1 MKVKN
6 LEITE
11 IRAVKV
17 DSKNKKALLKIQF
30 LNEAPLSK
38 EIVLEEDFQL
48 MADKLLKW
56 IKQTMREQD
65 TDEDPILGGI
75 SIVNIKNDEDVLDR
89 APKGF
94 FRLDQKLDGVKG
106 IRNASDYMKAYGQ
119 LLTMEEI
126 IFKK

>member
-17 DSKNKKALLKIQF
+17 DSKARKALIKVSF
-30 LNEAPLSK
+30 STDNPLTK
-38 EIVLEEDFQL
+38 EISLNEDFQA
-48 MADKLLKW
+48 MTDSILKW
-56 IKQTMREQD
+56 VKQAKKEQD
-65 TDEDPILGGI
+65 SDDGSILGGI
-75 SIVNIKNDEDVLDR
+75 SIVNIKNDEDVQDR

-94 FRLDQKLDGVKG
+94 YRLDQKLDSTRG
-106 IRNASDYMKAYGQ
+106 IRNASEYMKAYGQ
-119 LLTMEEI
+119 LLTLEEV

>member
-17 DSKNKKALLKIQF
+17 DSKARKATLKIQF
-30 LNEAPLSK
+30 SNDSPLSK
-38 EIVLEEDFQL
+38 EILLEEDFQG
-48 MADKLLKW
+48 MTNKLLKW
-56 IKQTMREQD
+56 IKQTKKEQD
-65 TDEDPILGGI
+65 QEDDSVLGGI
-75 SIVNIKNDEDVLDR
+75 SIVNIKNDEDVQDR

-94 FRLDQKLDGVKG
+94 YRLDQKLDGIKG

-119 LLTMEEI
+119 LLTLEEV

>member
-17 DSKNKKALLKIQF
+17 DSKARKATIKIQF
-30 LNEAPLSK
+30 SNDTHLSK
-38 EIVLEEDFQL
+38 ELPLEEDFRL
-48 MADKLLKW
+48 MTDNLLKW
-56 IKQTMREQD
+56 IKQTKKEQD
-65 TDEDPILGGI
+65 QEDDSVLGGI
-75 SIVNIKNDEDVLDR
+75 SIVNIKNDEDVQDR

-94 FRLDQKLDGVKG
+94 YRLDQKLDGIKG

-119 LLTMEEI
+119 LLTLEEV